1 MNNILIDYITC
12 LGKYYPNVRVHCIG
26 DSYIYENIVYE
37 SGDPV
42 PPQADLDIQIFKDY
56 QLTAINALSVICE
69 TTIMTGFTSSA
80 LGSEYTYASTTLDQ
94 INLIGSV
101 IASQVNAFAPQGT
114 SVYYKCAPV
123 VNGTVG
129 TFGYQLHSPNQ
140 MLGVFMSGVMY
151 KQQMLG
157 NYQQKLTLVNTATT
171 VAEVDAITWT
181 SQP

>member
-1 MNNILIDYITC
+1 MDYIAC
-12 LGKYYPNVRVHCIG
+12 LGKYYPSVFATCIG
-26 DSYIYENIVYE
+26 DATIYENIIHD
-37 SGDPV
+37 SGDPI
-42 PPQADLDIQIFKDY
+42 PSKAELDAQIFKDI
-56 QLTAINALSVICE
+56 QSAAITALSITCE
-69 TTIMTGFTSSA
+69 TTIMAGFTSSA
-80 LGSEYTYASTTLDQ
+80 LGSEYNYASTTLDQ

-123 VNGTVG
+123 VNGVVG

-157 NYQQKLTLVNTATT
+157 HYQQKLTLVNAAKTQ
-171 VAEVDAITWT
+171 AEVSAITWT